1 MYQIIAGVYFAAIV
15 MIFCSSYH
23 QTSFLLQGYQL
34 NYQTRLFS
42 VVSMNDL
49 SALSRQ
55 QLQALAKMNGIRANM
70 KTIEIIDSLKVSLH
84 RSTWR
89 YN

>member
-1 MYQIIAGVYFAAIV
+1 MYQIIAVVYFAAIV